1 MSYYYAFFF
10 SIFPVEIWKDYRGF
24 HVNPVTFLR
33 YRKTPRRGVK
43 EWFKK
48 HSFQKVL
55 HACTYRKISLQNIHM
70 KHWTHTPLKILL
82 WLKLHINS
90 FQTMWNTTI
99 KKKKKL
105 FVNSLFF
112 KISVPRYFGPWNH
125 FFLVHPQYSLENT
138 AFCGLFG
145 LLICFKFYFWFMSL
159 HVIYILF

>member
-1 MSYYYAFFF
+1 MPFF
-10 SIFPVEIWKDYRGF
+10 SHLSCWNLERLQRLSCESCY
-24 HVNPVTFLR
+24 FLR

-99 KKKKKL
+99 KKKKK
-105 FVNSLFF
+105 NSLSILFFF
-112 KISVPRYFGPWNH
+112 KLVFLDILALGII
-125 FFLVHPQYSLENT
+125 FFL
-138 AFCGLFG
+138 
-145 LLICFKFYFWFMSL
+145 
-159 HVIYILF
+159 YILNTVWKILPFVDFLVY